1 MVQPRAKAHILLRFF
16 AFTLVGVAAWTVY
29 QDHSREAV
37 ASMAITVLMSLL
49 SPVKQLLA
57 AEKGDP
63 GRRKA
68 WHAVVLVLVLAG
80 LVIGFAM
87 LVPRVAAAVSV
98 GVDALLLVGAV
109 FRSGRSAVPPVGGS
123 G

>member
-80 LVIGFAM
+80 LVIAM

-109 FRSGRSAVPPVGGS
+109 FRSGRSDVPPVGGS